1 MKKLVKLLL
10 GSMLLLGIILG
21 AICLIQAIVNWTC
34 ADIGRFILFIG
45 IMVYVIYKL
54 MRKEF
59 DE

>member
-10 GSMLLLGIILG
+10 GSILLLGIVLG

-34 ADIGRFILFIG
+34 ADMGRFILFIS
-45 IMVYVIYKL
+45 IMVYIIYRL
-54 MRKEF
+54 IRKEF